1 MVEDNFLIC
10 ESLCA
15 FLIDC
20 GCEVI
25 GPAARVDAALSLC
38 ESARIDGAFL
48 DINLGHETSLP
59 IADRLRQQGVPFIFL
74 TGYGDLNAL
83 PARHAAV
90 LRLGKPF
97 NYDEIVRVAGAQF
110 RSP

>member
-1 MVEDNFLIC
+1 MKNALLGCRVLVVEDNFLIC

-59 IADRLRQQGVPFIFL
+59 SPIDYVSKEYLSFSS
-74 TGYGDLNAL
+74 
-83 PARHAAV
+83 PAT
-90 LRLGKPF
+90 
-97 NYDEIVRVAGAQF
+97 EI
-110 RSP
+110 